1 MSEAVEEEVDCD
13 CPPEGLPAY
22 MGTFADLMSLLMCFF
37 VLLLSFAE
45 MDALK
50 FKLVVKSLESAFGV
64 QREIVANEIPKGTSI
79 IAQEFSPGEPR
90 PTLLQEIRQDTTD
103 ETKDALKV
111 KIDAEELAKKQAEK
125 VAAEAEEFKQALK
138 EEIEEGQIDVEIQL
152 NRIVIRV
159 REKGSFPSGDA
170 RLNMSFVPI
179 VDKIKTVL
187 VKTDGKIAVAGHTD
201 DIPIN
206 TPRYRS
212 NWELSTSRATSVV
225 HALLRDGE
233 MQPNRFVLEGYADT
247 QALAPNDTPINRS
260 RNRRV
265 EIIVL
270 KSTVQDGVTKLIEQL
285 NTQYDAVEGV
295 VTPVDSAGELLENQ
309 QTLELEN

>member
-1 MSEAVEEEVDCD
+1 MSEEEEQDCN

-50 FKLVVKSLESAFGV
+50 YKMVVKSLEDAFGV
-64 QREIVANEIPKGTSI
+64 QREMPANAIPKGTSI
-79 IAQEFSPGEPR
+79 IAQNFSPGDPR
-90 PTLLQEIRQDTTD
+90 PTPLKEIRQDTID
-103 ETKDALKV
+103 ETRDALEV
-111 KIDAEELAKKQAEK
+111 NMDAKEVAKQQAKEIVEDVENLK
-125 VAAEAEEFKQALK
+125 EALK
-138 EEIEEGQIDVEIQL
+138 EEIEAGLIAVENHL
-152 NRIVIRV
+152 YRIVIRI

-170 RLNMSFVPI
+170 RLNFEFVPI
-179 VDKIKTVL
+179 LKKIHDVL
-187 VKTDGKIAVAGHTD
+187 VKTKGQIAVAGHTD
-201 DIPIN
+201 DVPIN

-225 HALLRDGE
+225 HELLKE
-233 MQPNRFVLEGYADT
+233 QQMPPERFVLEGYAFT
-247 QALAPNDTPINRS
+247 QPLELNDTAENRA

-270 KSTVQDGVTKLIEQL
+270 KSPVLAEVTKSIDDISRE
-285 NTQYDAVEGV
+285 YESID
-295 VTPVDSAGELLENQ
+295 GEFIIIDE
-309 QTLELEN
+309 

>member
-1 MSEAVEEEVDCD
+1 MSEEVEEEHDCD

-50 FKLVVKSLESAFGV
+50 YKMVVKSLDKAFGV
-64 QREIVANEIPKGTSI
+64 QREVPANEIPKGTSI

-90 PTLLQEIRQDTTD
+90 PTPLKAVKQDTMD
-103 ETKDALKV
+103 DTKDVLKV
-111 KIDAEELAKKQAEK
+111 KMDAEDVAKKQAE
-125 VAAEAEEFKQALK
+125 EIAEEAIKFKESLK
-138 EEIEEGQIDVEIQL
+138 EEIKAGLIDVETQL
-152 NRIVIRV
+152 NRIVIRI

-170 RLNMSFVPI
+170 KMNVNFRPI
-179 VDKIKTVL
+179 INKIKNVL
-187 VKTDGKIAVAGHTD
+187 LKTDGQIAVAGHTD
-201 DIPIN
+201 NIPIN

-225 HALLRDGE
+225 HELLRSGQ
-233 MQPNRFVLEGYADT
+233 MKPTRFVLEGYADT
-247 QALAPNDTPINRS
+247 QPLTTNDTAENRA

-265 EIIVL
+265 EIVVL
-270 KSTVQDGVTKLIEQL
+270 KSTVIDEVTKSIQEL
-285 NTQYDAVEGV
+285 NLGNDSVESEIS
-295 VTPVDSAGELLENQ
+295 PIN
-309 QTLELEN
+309 

>member
-1 MSEAVEEEVDCD
+1 MSDEVEEHDCD

-37 VLLLSFAE
+37 VLLLSFSE

-50 FKLVVKSLESAFGV
+50 YKMVVKSLDNAFGV
-64 QREIVANEIPKGTSI
+64 QRKVAADEIPKGTSI

-90 PTLLQEIRQDTTD
+90 PTPLNEVRQDTIDDTR
-103 ETKDALKV
+103 DALKV
-111 KIDAEELAKKQAEK
+111 KMDAEAVAKAQAKEIAKEAEK
-125 VAAEAEEFKQALK
+125 FKQALK
-138 EEIEEGQIDVEIQL
+138 GEIKEGLIDVETQL
-152 NRIVIRV
+152 NRIVIRI

-170 RLNMSFVPI
+170 HLNKAFVPI
-179 VDKIKTVL
+179 LDRIRDVL
-187 VKTDGKIAVAGHTD
+187 AKTDGQIAIAGYTD
-201 DIPIN
+201 NIPIN

-225 HALLRDGE
+225 HELLRNGKIPPD
-233 MQPNRFVLEGYADT
+233 RFVLEGYADT
-247 QALAPNDTPINRS
+247 RPLVPNDTSKNRA

-270 KSTVQDGVTKLIEQL
+270 KSTVSDEVTKSIEQI
-285 NTQYDAVEGV
+285 NQQVESVDGK
-295 VTPVDSAGELLENQ
+295 VTPIPKPKGE
-309 QTLELEN
+309 